1 MAFRIFL
8 DANILLD
15 FTLKRESYPAAR
27 KLMEWA
33 VSGRVQAYITPAVV
47 QVMCQRLL
55 EAYGA
60 ERAKELLLALLAE
73 VQVIDTGHEITVSAL
88 HSKMNS
94 MEDALSYYTA
104 LHHKLDYFITRN
116 NDLPKAAIPGL
127 PVCTP
132 EEFLK
137 HNEAPLEPIK
147 MKGGSN

>member
-8 DANILLD
+8 DANVLLD
-15 FTLKRESYPAAR
+15 FTLKREGNYATAR

-33 VSGRVQAYITPAVV
+33 VKGRVQAYITPAVV
-47 QVMCQRLL
+47 QVMCQQLIA
-55 EAYGA
+55 AYGA

-88 HSKMNS
+88 HSKMSN

-116 NDLPKAAIPGL
+116 SELPKAAIPGL

-132 EEFLK
+132 EEFIQ
-137 HNEAPLEPIK
+137 HNEAPEVSIK
-147 MKGGSN
+147 